1 MPQLFAEVTLANT
14 FNTWRVRTNDLVTQ
28 LNRLANTTGMSNVRS
43 ANGTFTNIMTLSG
56 PVTVSGNLTIS
67 ATKTNITSTNTNIT
81 SSNTKISSAVTF
93 TSTGAIKIP
102 AGTTAQR
109 STHNSPGH
117 LRYSSTLGA
126 FEGYT
131 SAGWTSLASNA
142 SLTGTYVANT
152 TFQSALANTNSYIST
167 KAGLELTH
175 LANTN
180 AFIKSQLANTNS
192 QFAAKLA
199 TTVHSSALANT
210 NTAIATKSALASNN
224 NFTSTNQM
232 RLGAP
237 VKTTTA
243 NAYTLATVD
252 AGYYHRMAYANSS
265 ANPSTLTVTIPANAS
280 VAIPIGSEYL
290 FIRTGSNTAM
300 NFANAAGVTLNSD
313 GAKTK
318 VSYQWQTAVCKKVGT
333 NEWDLMGT
341 LSS

>member
-102 AGTTAQR
+102 VGTTAQR

-167 KAGLELTH
+167 KAALELTH

-180 AFIKSQLANTNS
+180 TQIAT
-192 QFAAKLA
+192 KLT

-318 VSYQWQTAVCKKVGT
+318 VSKQWQTAVCKKVGT

>member
-102 AGTTAQR
+102 VGTTAQR

-180 AFIKSQLANTNS
+180 SFIKSQLANTNTYIATKS
-192 QFAAKLA
+192 SLA
-199 TTVHSSALANT
+199 QLGNT
-210 NTAIATKSALASNN
+210 NTYIATKSALASNN

-318 VSYQWQTAVCKKVGT
+318 VSNQWQTAVCKKVGT
-333 NEWDLMGT
+333 NEWDLLGT
-341 LSS
+341 LS

>member
-28 LNRLANTTGMSNVRS
+28 LNKLANTTGMSNIRS

-56 PVTVSGNLTIS
+56 PVTVSGNLTLS
-67 ATKTNITSTNTNIT
+67 ATKTDITSANTNIT

-102 AGTTAQR
+102 VGTTAQR

-117 LRYSSTLGA
+117 LRYSTTLGA

-131 SAGWTSLASNA
+131 SDGWTSLASNA

-167 KAGLELTH
+167 KAALELTH

-180 AFIKSQLANTNS
+180 TQIAT
-192 QFAAKLA
+192 KLT

-210 NTAIATKSALASNN
+210 NTYIATKSALASNN

-265 ANPSTLTVTIPANAS
+265 ANPSTLTVTIPTNAS

-300 NFANAAGVTLNSD
+300 NFANAGGVTLNSD

>member
-102 AGTTAQR
+102 VGTTAQR

-180 AFIKSQLANTNS
+180 AFIKSQLANTN
-192 QFAAKLA
+192 
-199 TTVHSSALANT
+199 TY
-210 NTAIATKSALASNN
+210 IATKSALASNN

-237 VKTTTA
+237 DKTTTA
-243 NAYTLATVD
+243 NAYTLAIVD

-318 VSYQWQTAVCKKVGT
+318 VSKQWQTAVCKKVGT

>member
-102 AGTTAQR
+102 VGTTAQR

-167 KAGLELTH
+167 KAALELTH

-180 AFIKSQLANTNS
+180 TQIAT
-192 QFAAKLA
+192 KLT

-210 NTAIATKSALASNN
+210 NTYIATKSALASNN

>member
-102 AGTTAQR
+102 VGTTAQR

-167 KAGLELTH
+167 KAALELTH

-180 AFIKSQLANTNS
+180 TQIAT
-192 QFAAKLA
+192 KLT

-210 NTAIATKSALASNN
+210 NTYIATKSALASNN

-243 NAYTLATVD
+243 NAYTLAIVD

-265 ANPSTLTVTIPANAS
+265 ANPSTLTVTIPTNAS

-318 VSYQWQTAVCKKVGT
+318 VSNQWQTAVCKKVGT

-341 LSS
+341 LS

>member
-102 AGTTAQR
+102 VGTTAQR

-167 KAGLELTH
+167 KAALELTH

-180 AFIKSQLANTNS
+180 TQIAT
-192 QFAAKLA
+192 KLT

-210 NTAIATKSALASNN
+210 NTYIATKSALASNN

-300 NFANAAGVTLNSD
+300 NFANAGGVTLNSD

>member
-102 AGTTAQR
+102 
-109 STHNSPGH
+109 
-117 LRYSSTLGA
+117 
-126 FEGYT
+126 
-131 SAGWTSLASNA
+131 SNA

-192 QFAAKLA
+192 QFAAKLT

-210 NTAIATKSALASNN
+210 NTYIATKSALASNN

-341 LSS
+341 LS

>member
-102 AGTTAQR
+102 VGTTAQR

-167 KAGLELTH
+167 KAALELTH

-180 AFIKSQLANTNS
+180 TQIAT
-192 QFAAKLA
+192 KLT

-210 NTAIATKSALASNN
+210 NTYIATKSALASNN

-243 NAYTLATVD
+243 NAYTLAIVD

-290 FIRTGSNTAM
+290 FIRTGS
-300 NFANAAGVTLNSD
+300 
-313 GAKTK
+313 KTK

>member
-1 MPQLFAEVTLANT
+1 MPTLFSEVSLANT

-28 LNRLANTTGMSNVRS
+28 VNKLANTTGMSNIQS
-43 ANGTFTNIMTLSG
+43 ANATFTNIITLSG
-56 PVTVSGNLTIS
+56 PITVSGNLNVT
-67 ATKTNITSTNTNIT
+67 ATKTDITSANTNIT

-102 AGTTAQR
+102 VGTTAQR

-167 KAGLELTH
+167 KAALELTH

-180 AFIKSQLANTNS
+180 TYIATKLPTTTHNT
-192 QFAAKLA
+192 
-199 TTVHSSALANT
+199 VLANT
-210 NTAIATKSALASNN
+210 NTYIATKSNLASNN

-243 NAYTLATVD
+243 NAYSLAIAD
-252 AGYYHRMAYANSS
+252 AGFYHRIAYANTS
-265 ANPSTLTVTIPANAS
+265 ANPSTVTITLPAYATT
-280 VAIPIGSEYL
+280 AIPIGSEYL

-313 GAKTK
+313 GGKIK
-318 VSYQWQTAVCKKVGT
+318 VSNKWQTAVCKKVGT
-333 NEWDLMGT
+333 NEWDLVGT
-341 LSS
+341 LS

>member
-1 MPQLFAEVTLANT
+1 MPTLFSEVSLANT

-28 LNRLANTTGMSNVRS
+28 VNKLANTTGISNIRS
-43 ANGTFTNIMTLSG
+43 ANATFTNVIALSG
-56 PVTVSGNLTIS
+56 PVTISGNLTLS
-67 ATKTNITSTNTNIT
+67 ATKTDITSTNTNIT

-102 AGTTAQR
+102 VGTTAQR

-167 KAGLELTH
+167 KAALELTH
-175 LANTN
+175 LASTN
-180 AFIKSQLANTNS
+180 SYIKSQLANTNTYIATKS
-192 QFAAKLA
+192 SLA
-199 TTVHSSALANT
+199 QLANT
-210 NTAIATKSALASNN
+210 NTYIATKSALASNN

-243 NAYTLATVD
+243 NAYTLAIVD
-252 AGYYHRMAYANSS
+252 AGYYHRMAYANTS
-265 ANPSTLTVTIPANAS
+265 ANPSTLTVTIPTNAS

>member
-1 MPQLFAEVTLANT
+1 MPTLFSEVSLANT

-28 LNRLANTTGMSNVRS
+28 VNKLANTTGMSNIRS
-43 ANGTFTNIMTLSG
+43 ANATFTNVIALSG
-56 PVTVSGNLTIS
+56 PVTISGNLTLS
-67 ATKTNITSTNTNIT
+67 ATKTDITSTNTNIS

-102 AGTTAQR
+102 VGTTAQR

-167 KAGLELTH
+167 KAALELTH

-180 AFIKSQLANTNS
+180 TQIAT
-192 QFAAKLA
+192 KLT

-210 NTAIATKSALASNN
+210 NTYIATKSALTSNN

-243 NAYTLATVD
+243 NSYTLAIVD
-252 AGYYHRMAYANSS
+252 AGYYHRMAYANTS
-265 ANPSTLTVTIPANAS
+265 ANPSTLTVTIPTNAS

-318 VSYQWQTAVCKKVGT
+318 VSYRWQTAVCKKVGT

>member
-102 AGTTAQR
+102 VGTTAQR

-167 KAGLELTH
+167 KAALELTH

-180 AFIKSQLANTNS
+180 TQIAT
-192 QFAAKLA
+192 KLT

-210 NTAIATKSALASNN
+210 NTYIATKSALASNN

-243 NAYTLATVD
+243 NAYTLAIVD

-265 ANPSTLTVTIPANAS
+265 ANPSTLTVTIPTNAS

-300 NFANAAGVTLNSD
+300 NFANAGGVTLNSD

-318 VSYQWQTAVCKKVGT
+318 VSNQWQTAVCKKVGT

-341 LSS
+341 LS

>member
-1 MPQLFAEVTLANT
+1 MPTLFSEVSLANT

-28 LNRLANTTGMSNVRS
+28 VNKLANTTGMSNIRS
-43 ANGTFTNIMTLSG
+43 ANATFTNVIALSG
-56 PVTVSGNLTIS
+56 PVTISGNLTLS
-67 ATKTNITSTNTNIT
+67 ATKTDITSTNTNIS

-102 AGTTAQR
+102 VGTTAQR

-152 TFQSALANTNSYIST
+152 TFQSTLANTNSYIST
-167 KAGLELTH
+167 KAALELTH

-180 AFIKSQLANTNS
+180 TQIAT
-192 QFAAKLA
+192 KLT

-210 NTAIATKSALASNN
+210 NTYIATKSALTSNN

-243 NAYTLATVD
+243 NSYTLAIVD
-252 AGYYHRMAYANSS
+252 AGYYHRMAYANTS
-265 ANPSTLTVTIPANAS
+265 ANPSTLTVTIPTNAS

-290 FIRTGSNTAM
+290 FVRTGSNTAM

-341 LSS
+341 LS

>member
-102 AGTTAQR
+102 VGTTAQR

-167 KAGLELTH
+167 KAALELTH

-180 AFIKSQLANTNS
+180 TQIAT
-192 QFAAKLA
+192 KL
-199 TTVHSSALANT
+199 TTTIHSSALANT
-210 NTAIATKSALASNN
+210 NTYIATKSALASNN

-243 NAYTLATVD
+243 NAYTLAIVD

-265 ANPSTLTVTIPANAS
+265 ANPSTLTVTIPTNAS

>member
-1 MPQLFAEVTLANT
+1 MPKLFADVTLANT

-131 SAGWTSLASNA
+131 STGWTSLASNA

-167 KAGLELTH
+167 KAALELTH

-180 AFIKSQLANTNS
+180 TQIAT
-192 QFAAKLA
+192 KLT

-210 NTAIATKSALASNN
+210 NTYIATKSALASNN
-224 NFTSTNQM
+224 TFTSTNQM

-243 NAYTLATVD
+243 NAYTLAIVD

-318 VSYQWQTAVCKKVGT
+318 VSNQWQTAVCKKVGT

>member
-1 MPQLFAEVTLANT
+1 MPTLFSEVSLANT

-28 LNRLANTTGMSNVRS
+28 VNKLANTTGMSNIRS
-43 ANGTFTNIMTLSG
+43 ANATFTNVIALSG
-56 PVTVSGNLTIS
+56 PVTISGNLTLS
-67 ATKTNITSTNTNIT
+67 ATKTDITSTNTNIS

-102 AGTTAQR
+102 VGTTAQR

-167 KAGLELTH
+167 KAALELTH

-180 AFIKSQLANTNS
+180 TQIAT
-192 QFAAKLA
+192 KLT

-210 NTAIATKSALASNN
+210 NTYIATKSALTSNN

-243 NAYTLATVD
+243 NSYTLAIVD
-252 AGYYHRMAYANSS
+252 AGYYHRMAYANTS
-265 ANPSTLTVTIPANAS
+265 ANPSTLTVTIPTNAS

-290 FIRTGSNTAM
+290 FVRTGSNTAM

-318 VSYQWQTAVCKKVGT
+318 VSKQWQTAVCKKVGT

>member
-1 MPQLFAEVTLANT
+1 MPTLFSEVSLANT

-28 LNRLANTTGMSNVRS
+28 VNKLANTTGMSNIRS
-43 ANGTFTNIMTLSG
+43 ANATFTNVIALSG
-56 PVTVSGNLTIS
+56 PVTISGNLTLS
-67 ATKTNITSTNTNIT
+67 ATKTDITSTNTNIS

-102 AGTTAQR
+102 VGTTAQR

-167 KAGLELTH
+167 KAALELTH

-180 AFIKSQLANTNS
+180 TQIAT
-192 QFAAKLA
+192 KLT

-210 NTAIATKSALASNN
+210 NTYIATKSALTSNN

-243 NAYTLATVD
+243 NSYTLAIVD
-252 AGYYHRMAYANSS
+252 AGYYHRMAYANTS
-265 ANPSTLTVTIPANAS
+265 ANPSTLTVTIPTNAS

-290 FIRTGSNTAM
+290 FVRTGSNTAM

-341 LSS
+341 LS

>member
-102 AGTTAQR
+102 VGTTAQR

-180 AFIKSQLANTNS
+180 TQIAT
-192 QFAAKLA
+192 KLT

-265 ANPSTLTVTIPANAS
+265 ANPSTLTVTIPTNAS

-318 VSYQWQTAVCKKVGT
+318 VSNQWQTAVCKKVGT

-341 LSS
+341 LS

>member
-1 MPQLFAEVTLANT
+1 MPKLFADVTLANT

-28 LNRLANTTGMSNVRS
+28 VNKLANTTGMANVRS
-43 ANGTFTNIMTLSG
+43 ANATFTNVITPSG
-56 PVTVSGNLTIS
+56 PITISGNLTLS
-67 ATKTNITSTNTNIT
+67 ATKTDITSTNTNIT

-93 TSTGAIKIP
+93 TSTGAIKLP

-109 STHNSPGH
+109 STHNSLGH
-117 LRYSSTLGA
+117 LRYSTTLGA

-131 SAGWTSLASNA
+131 SAGWSQFTANATVTS
-142 SLTGTYVANT
+142 TYVANSV
-152 TFQSALANTNSYIST
+152 FQAALANTNSFIST
-167 KAGLELTH
+167 KAALELTH

-180 AFIKSQLANTNS
+180 TQIATKV
-192 QFAAKLA
+192 A
-199 TTVHSSALANT
+199 TTTFNSALANT
-210 NTAIATKSALASNN
+210 NTSIATKSALASNN

-243 NAYTLATVD
+243 NAYTLAIVD
-252 AGYYHRMAYANSS
+252 AGYYHRMAYANTS
-265 ANPSTLTVTIPANAS
+265 ANPSTLTVTIPTNAS

-290 FIRTGSNTAM
+290 FIRTGANTAM
-300 NFANAAGVTLNSD
+300 NFANAGGVTLNSD

>member
-131 SAGWTSLASNA
+131 STGWTSLASNA

-167 KAGLELTH
+167 KAALELTH

-180 AFIKSQLANTNS
+180 TQIAT
-192 QFAAKLA
+192 KLT

-210 NTAIATKSALASNN
+210 NTYIATKSALASNN

-243 NAYTLATVD
+243 NAYTLAIVD

-318 VSYQWQTAVCKKVGT
+318 VSNQWQTAVCKKVGT

-341 LSS
+341 LS

>member
-28 LNRLANTTGMSNVRS
+28 LNKLANTTGMSNIRS

-56 PVTVSGNLTIS
+56 PVTVSGNLTLS
-67 ATKTNITSTNTNIT
+67 ATKTDITSANTNIT

-102 AGTTAQR
+102 VGTTAQR

-117 LRYSSTLGA
+117 LRYSTTLGA

-131 SAGWTSLASNA
+131 SDGWTSLASNA

-167 KAGLELTH
+167 KAALELTH

-180 AFIKSQLANTNS
+180 TQIAT
-192 QFAAKLA
+192 KLT

-210 NTAIATKSALASNN
+210 NTYIATKSALASNN

-243 NAYTLATVD
+243 NAYTLAIVD

-265 ANPSTLTVTIPANAS
+265 ANPSTLTVTIPTNAS

-300 NFANAAGVTLNSD
+300 NFANAGGVTLNSD

-318 VSYQWQTAVCKKVGT
+318 VSKSKTKCASRGLFY
-333 NEWDLMGT
+333 
-341 LSS
+341 

>member
-1 MPQLFAEVTLANT
+1 MPQLFADVTLANT
-14 FNTWRVRTNDLVTQ
+14 FNTWRVRTNDLVGQ
-28 LNRLANTTGMSNVRS
+28 VNKLANTTGMSNVRS
-43 ANGTFTNIMTLSG
+43 ANATFTNVITLSG
-56 PVTVSGNLTIS
+56 PITISGNLTLS

-93 TSTGAIKIP
+93 TSTGAIKLP

-109 STHNSPGH
+109 STHNSLGH
-117 LRYSSTLGA
+117 LRYSTTLGA

-131 SAGWTSLASNA
+131 SAGWSQFTANATVTS
-142 SLTGTYVANT
+142 TYVANSV
-152 TFQSALANTNSYIST
+152 FQAALANTNSFIST
-167 KAGLELTH
+167 KAALELTH

-180 AFIKSQLANTNS
+180 TQIAT
-192 QFAAKLA
+192 KLA
-199 TTVHSSALANT
+199 TTTFNSALANT
-210 NTAIATKSALASNN
+210 NTYIATKSALASNN

-243 NAYTLATVD
+243 NAYTLAIAD
-252 AGYYHRMAYANSS
+252 AGFYHRMSYANSS
-265 ANPSTLTVTIPANAS
+265 ANPSTLTVTIPTNAS

-300 NFANAAGVTLNSD
+300 NFANAGGVTLNSD

-318 VSYQWQTAVCKKVGT
+318 VAYRWQTAVCKKVGT
-333 NEWDLMGT
+333 NEWDLVGT

>member
-102 AGTTAQR
+102 VGTTAQR

-167 KAGLELTH
+167 KAALELTH

-180 AFIKSQLANTNS
+180 TQIAT
-192 QFAAKLA
+192 KLT

-210 NTAIATKSALASNN
+210 NTYIATKSALASNN

-243 NAYTLATVD
+243 NSYTLAIVD
-252 AGYYHRMAYANSS
+252 AGYYHRMAYANTS
-265 ANPSTLTVTIPANAS
+265 ANPSTLTVTIPTNAS

-318 VSYQWQTAVCKKVGT
+318 VSNQWQTAVCKKVGT

-341 LSS
+341 LS

>member
-1 MPQLFAEVTLANT
+1 MPTLFSEVSLANT

-28 LNRLANTTGMSNVRS
+28 VNKLANTTGMSNIRS
-43 ANGTFTNIMTLSG
+43 ANATFTNVIALSG
-56 PVTVSGNLTIS
+56 PVTISGNLTLS
-67 ATKTNITSTNTNIT
+67 ATKTDITSTNTNIT

-102 AGTTAQR
+102 VGTTAQR
-109 STHNSPGH
+109 SNHNSVGH

-126 FEGYT
+126 FEGFT
-131 SAGWTSLASNA
+131 STGWTSLASNA

-167 KAGLELTH
+167 KAALELTH

-180 AFIKSQLANTNS
+180 TYIAT
-192 QFAAKLA
+192 KL
-199 TTVHSSALANT
+199 TTTIHSSALANT
-210 NTAIATKSALASNN
+210 NTYIATKSALASNN

-243 NAYTLATVD
+243 NSYTLAIVD
-252 AGYYHRMAYANSS
+252 AGYYHRMAYANTS
-265 ANPSTLTVTIPANAS
+265 ANPSTLTVTIPTNAS
-280 VAIPIGSEYL
+280 VAIPIGSEYF

-300 NFANAAGVTLNSD
+300 NFANAGGVTLNSD
-313 GAKTK
+313 GGKKK
-318 VSYQWQTAVCKKVGT
+318 VSNRWLTAVCKKVGT

>member
-28 LNRLANTTGMSNVRS
+28 VNKLANTTGMSNIRS
-43 ANGTFTNIMTLSG
+43 ANATFTNVIALSG
-56 PVTVSGNLTIS
+56 PVTISGNLTLS
-67 ATKTNITSTNTNIT
+67 ATKTDITSTNTNIT

-102 AGTTAQR
+102 VGTTAQR

-167 KAGLELTH
+167 KAALELTH

-180 AFIKSQLANTNS
+180 TQIAT
-192 QFAAKLA
+192 KLT

-210 NTAIATKSALASNN
+210 NTYIATKSALASNN

-318 VSYQWQTAVCKKVGT
+318 VSNQWQTAVCKKVGT

>member
-102 AGTTAQR
+102 VGTTAQR

-167 KAGLELTH
+167 KAALELTH

-180 AFIKSQLANTNS
+180 TQIAT
-192 QFAAKLA
+192 KLT

-210 NTAIATKSALASNN
+210 NTYIATKSALASNN

-243 NAYTLATVD
+243 NAYTLAIVD

-265 ANPSTLTVTIPANAS
+265 ANPSTLTVTIPTNAS

-300 NFANAAGVTLNSD
+300 NFANAGGVTLNSD

-318 VSYQWQTAVCKKVGT
+318 VSNQWQTAVCKKVGT

>member
-102 AGTTAQR
+102 VGTTAQR

-167 KAGLELTH
+167 KAALELTH

-180 AFIKSQLANTNS
+180 TQIAT
-192 QFAAKLA
+192 KLT

-252 AGYYHRMAYANSS
+252 AGYYHRIAYANSS
-265 ANPSTLTVTIPANAS
+265 INPSTVTVTIPANAS

-318 VSYQWQTAVCKKVGT
+318 VSKQWQTAVCKKVGT

>member
-1 MPQLFAEVTLANT
+1 MPKLFADVTLANT

-28 LNRLANTTGMSNVRS
+28 VNKLANTTGMANVRS
-43 ANGTFTNIMTLSG
+43 ANATFTNIITLSG
-56 PVTVSGNLTIS
+56 PITISGNLTLS
-67 ATKTNITSTNTNIT
+67 ATRTNITSTNTNIT

-102 AGTTAQR
+102 VGTTAQR

-152 TFQSALANTNSYIST
+152 TFQSALANTNSFIST
-167 KAGLELTH
+167 KAALELTH

-180 AFIKSQLANTNS
+180 TQIAT
-192 QFAAKLA
+192 KLT

-210 NTAIATKSALASNN
+210 NTSIATKSALASNN

-243 NAYTLATVD
+243 NAYTLAIVD
-252 AGYYHRMAYANSS
+252 AGYYHRMNYANSS
-265 ANPSTLTVTIPANAS
+265 ANPSTLTVTIPTNAS

-318 VSYQWQTAVCKKVGT
+318 VSKQWQTAVCKKVGT
-333 NEWDLMGT
+333 NEWDLLGT

>member
-1 MPQLFAEVTLANT
+1 MPTLFSEVSLANT

-28 LNRLANTTGMSNVRS
+28 VNKLANTTGMSNIRS
-43 ANGTFTNIMTLSG
+43 ANATFTNIITLSG
-56 PVTVSGNLTIS
+56 PITVSGNLTLS
-67 ATKTNITSTNTNIT
+67 ATKTDITSTNTNIT

-102 AGTTAQR
+102 VGTTAQR

-167 KAGLELTH
+167 KAALELTH

-180 AFIKSQLANTNS
+180 TQIAT
-192 QFAAKLA
+192 KLT

-210 NTAIATKSALASNN
+210 NTYIATKSALASNN

-243 NAYTLATVD
+243 NSYTLAIVD
-252 AGYYHRMAYANSS
+252 AGYYHRMAYANTS
-265 ANPSTLTVTIPANAS
+265 ANPSTLTVTIPTNAS

>member
-102 AGTTAQR
+102 VGTTAQR

-131 SAGWTSLASNA
+131 SAGWSQFTANATVTS
-142 SLTGTYVANT
+142 TYVANSV
-152 TFQSALANTNSYIST
+152 FQAALANTNSFIST
-167 KAGLELTH
+167 KAALELTH

-180 AFIKSQLANTNS
+180 TQIATKV
-192 QFAAKLA
+192 A
-199 TTVHSSALANT
+199 TTTFNSALANT
-210 NTAIATKSALASNN
+210 NTYIATKSALASNN

-243 NAYTLATVD
+243 NAYTFAIVD
-252 AGYYHRMAYANSS
+252 AGFYHRVNYANTTP
-265 ANPSTLTVTIPANAS
+265 NPSTVTITIPTNAS
-280 VAIPIGSEYL
+280 VAIPVGSEYL
-290 FIRTGSNTAM
+290 FVRTGANTAM
-300 NFANAAGVTLNSD
+300 NFANAGGVTLNSD
-313 GAKTK
+313 AGKTK
-318 VSYQWQTAVCKKVGT
+318 VSYRWQTAVCKKVGT

>member
-102 AGTTAQR
+102 VGTTAQR

-167 KAGLELTH
+167 KAALELTH

-180 AFIKSQLANTNS
+180 TQIAT
-192 QFAAKLA
+192 KLT

-210 NTAIATKSALASNN
+210 NTYIATKSALASNN

-243 NAYTLATVD
+243 NAYTLAIVD

-265 ANPSTLTVTIPANAS
+265 ANPSTLTVTIPTNAS

-300 NFANAAGVTLNSD
+300 NIANSAGVTLNSD
-313 GAKTK
+313 VDK
-318 VSYQWQTAVCKKVGT
+318 S
-333 NEWDLMGT
+333 
-341 LSS
+341 

>member
-102 AGTTAQR
+102 VGTTAQR

-167 KAGLELTH
+167 KAALELTH

-180 AFIKSQLANTNS
+180 TQIAT
-192 QFAAKLA
+192 KLT

-210 NTAIATKSALASNN
+210 NTYIATKSALASNN

-243 NAYTLATVD
+243 NTYTLATVD

>member
-102 AGTTAQR
+102 VGTTAQR

-167 KAGLELTH
+167 KAALELTH

-180 AFIKSQLANTNS
+180 TQIAT
-192 QFAAKLA
+192 KLT

-210 NTAIATKSALASNN
+210 NTYIATKSALASNN

-243 NAYTLATVD
+243 NAYTLAIVD

-265 ANPSTLTVTIPANAS
+265 ANPSTLTVTIPTNAS

-318 VSYQWQTAVCKKVGT
+318 VSKQWQTAVCKKVGT